1 MDREVFTIAQLAD
14 RWSCSKSTIA
24 RHEKDGYLSRC
35 SNVPGGIHYPLS
47 EVVKCEVAE
56 KKYSRL
62 SPANHGVLIRKINAL
77 QKENNYLSKRLE
89 MVKEALTC
97 LIE

>member
-47 EVVKCEVAE
+47 EVLKCEDIQQN
-56 KKYSRL
+56 YSPL
-62 SPANHGVLIRKINAL
+62 SPASHGMLVRKINAL
-77 QKENNYLSKRLE
+77 QKENENLSKKLE
-89 MVKEALTC
+89 KAREVLS
-97 LIE
+97 

>member
-24 RHEKDGYLSRC
+24 RHEKDGYLRRC

-47 EVVKCEVAE
+47 EVLKCEDIQQN
-56 KKYSRL
+56 YSPL
-62 SPANHGVLIRKINAL
+62 SPASHGMLVRKINAL
-77 QKENNYLSKRLE
+77 QKENENLSKKLE
-89 MVKEALTC
+89 KAREVLS
-97 LIE
+97 